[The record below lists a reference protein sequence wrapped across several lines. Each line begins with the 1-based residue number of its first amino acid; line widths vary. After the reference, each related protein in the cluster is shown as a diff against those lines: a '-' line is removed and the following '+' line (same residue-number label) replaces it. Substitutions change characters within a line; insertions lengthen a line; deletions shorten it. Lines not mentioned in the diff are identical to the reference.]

1 MSTHEPK
8 ITVNVSFRCDYDLPV
23 SQFRA
28 LQNVLEGLTD
38 MATVTV
44 QVEDA
49 TPPPASPEPSKRPR
63 GRPPAASPLRPP
75 PAQDQPLH
83 AEAGN
88 GTDDDF
94 LIPPG
99 AVAAE
104 ATLDPDDED
113 ALGLSPAGRTGLEAL
128 EQGLGGVRNLFNA
141 NHKAVVKEIQTAF
154 GVAKFSDIEPKD
166 GHKLL
171 RLVEAAAQKVGMRV

>member
-1 MSTHEPK
+1 MSNTEPK
-8 ITVNVSFRCDYDLPV
+8 ITVNVSFQCNYDLPV
-23 SQFRA
+23 TQFRA
-28 LQNVLEGLTD
+28 LQNVLEGLTN

-44 QVEDA
+44 QVEDV
-49 TPPPASPEPSKRPR
+49 TPSPASPEPAKRPR
-63 GRPPAASPLRPP
+63 GRPVATPSRAA
-75 PAQDQPLH
+75 PAQDPPLH

-88 GTDDDF
+88 GVDDDF

-104 ATLDPDDED
+104 ATVDPDDED

-128 EQGLGGVRNLFNA
+128 EQALGGVRNLFNA

-171 RLVEAAAQKVGMRV
+171 RLVEAASQKVGMRV